1 MAKRTYHAY
10 CSVLRSERWRRACN
24 VGARPPRLL
33 WAITGTKDP
42 TASDVLYIKALAAAF
57 TINTMPEATLKAFAD
72 HGELDAGLS
81 DDSDDSEDTLSQFAK
96 SGIDINTLSAQLQD
110 DGAKSF
116 VNSWNHS
123 SK

>member
-10 CSVLRSERWRRACN
+10 CSVLSSERWRRACN

-42 TASDVLYIKALAAAF
+42 TASDVLYIKALAAAS

-72 HGELDAGLS
+72 HSELDAGL
-81 DDSDDSEDTLSQFAK
+81 SDDSEDTLSQFAK
-96 SGIDINTLSAQLQD
+96 SGIDINTLAAQLQD

-116 VNSWNHS
+116 VKSWNHS